1 VGVVLLIF
9 AVVAGATV
17 GPVAPGAAV
26 VLLVSGAHR
35 CHRTVRMVAFHRRR
49 DRPGRHK
56 AGPGARV
63 PVPEVEVHGAFGHE
77 IDAVSDERSMGA
89 SPPIP
94 VVARRVLGELLPA
107 LVS

>member
-1 VGVVLLIF
+1 MVG
-9 AVVAGATV
+9 
-17 GPVAPGAAV
+17 
-26 VLLVSGAHR
+26 
-35 CHRTVRMVAFHRRR
+35 FHRRR

-77 IDAVSDERSMGA
+77 IDAVSDERSMG
-89 SPPIP
+89 SVTTDP
-94 VVARRVLGELLPA
+94 VVALRVLGELFPA